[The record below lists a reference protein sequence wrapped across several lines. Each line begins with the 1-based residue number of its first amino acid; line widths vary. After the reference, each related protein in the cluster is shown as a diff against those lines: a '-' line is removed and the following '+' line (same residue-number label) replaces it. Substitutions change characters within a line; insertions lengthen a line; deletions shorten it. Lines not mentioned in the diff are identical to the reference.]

1 MECPLTLQEIYT
13 IIDSFTETL
22 VGIHHHRIE
31 YPKLNVKPPQDDT
44 GPVITLEGP
53 NPLLNEKNSSTYP
66 KDTDPK
72 NNLTAK

>member
-31 YPKLNVKPPQDDT
+31 YPKMNNAEQQEDT
-44 GPVITLEGP
+44 GPIITLEGP
-53 NPLLNEKNSSTYP
+53 NPLNTPES
-66 KDTDPK
+66 TDP
-72 NNLTAK
+72 NQSSDGNLTAK